1 MGEII
6 AIVVAIVIYLLLARY
21 INYII
26 SFITL
31 ILPGNVLVIIL
42 LAISVSVI
50 LFIIHRKWFIYGQCI
65 YKYSYMVYIMFKPL

>member
-31 ILPGNVLVIIL
+31 ILPSNVLVIIL

-50 LFIIHRKWFIYGQCI
+50 LFIIHRK
-65 YKYSYMVYIMFKPL
+65 

>member
-50 LFIIHRKWFIYGQCI
+50 LFIISRKWLIYG
-65 YKYSYMVYIMFKPL
+65 

>member
-6 AIVVAIVIYLLLARY
+6 AIVVAIIIYLLLARY

-50 LFIIHRKWFIYGQCI
+50 LFIIHRKWFIYG
-65 YKYSYMVYIMFKPL
+65 

>member
-42 LAISVSVI
+42 FAISVSVI
-50 LFIIHRKWFIYGQCI
+50 LFIIHRKWFIYG
-65 YKYSYMVYIMFKPL
+65 